1 MTVAFLV
8 IPMNACQ
15 TERNSCFLCL
25 CPSLANNKEK
35 CMEYLDGENKQMEL
49 TVVADEFIATD
60 SGREMGERILH
71 GYYSR

>member
-1 MTVAFLV
+1 VNHQLLTPEFPGL
-8 IPMNACQ
+8 P
-15 TERNSCFLCL
+15 SLSSSL